1 VNFSL
6 RATRRALN
14 PLPDPETATMPTRI
28 LAIET
33 ATPACSAA
41 LSVDGE
47 ILERYALAP
56 RQHAAL
62 MLPMV
67 ESLLLEA
74 GLSAGQ
80 LDAVA
85 FGRGPG
91 SFTGVRIAAG
101 IVQGIAYAAGLPV
114 VPVSTLAALAL
125 GGMREASTSHV
136 IAAMDARKSEVY
148 LGSYFNPGDDGLVL
162 QGEERVCTPDTA
174 PLPHEG
180 RWVGVGGGW
189 DAYGEALM
197 KSAGERVVRLLPDLE
212 PRAADIARLGAQ
224 AYADGVR
231 VTPAD
236 AVPVYLRNDVAVPKQ
251 SLK

>member
-1 VNFSL
+1 
-6 RATRRALN
+6 
-14 PLPDPETATMPTRI
+14 MPTRI

-41 LSVDGE
+41 LSIDGAV
-47 ILERYALAP
+47 LERYALAP

-62 MLPMV
+62 MLPMI

-74 GLSAGQ
+74 GLSVNQ

-101 IVQGIAYAAGLPV
+101 MVQGIAYAADLPV

-125 GGMREASTSHV
+125 GGMHEAGCTHV

-148 LGSYFNPGDDGLVL
+148 LGCYIDTGNDVLVL
-162 QGEERVCTPDTA
+162 QGDERVCAPDAA
-174 PLPHEG
+174 PLPVEG
-180 RWVGVGGGW
+180 EWLGVGGGW
-189 DAYGEALM
+189 EAYGEAMLLR
-197 KSAGERVVRLLPDLE
+197 AGERVVRLMPDLE
-212 PRAADIARLGAQ
+212 PRAADVARLGLQ
-224 AYADGVR
+224 AYESGVR
-231 VTPAD
+231 VTPAE
-236 AVPVYLRNDVAVPKQ
+236 AVPAYLRNDVAVPKQ
-251 SLK
+251 SLKSS